1 MTSVLSD
8 TLIVAA
14 EGGHPVVN
22 ELPFAPIWFGVI
34 ALAAFMALLALL
46 WAFRNT
52 LALDPH
58 TTTHT
63 TGHTAT
69 AHPSTTAPHADR
81 RGSATH

>member
-1 MTSVLSD
+1 MTSVLSQSFA
-8 TLIVAA
+8 AA

-34 ALAAFMALLALL
+34 AMVIFLALLALL

-58 TTTHT
+58 GAAGHHDPDTRGTTH
-63 TGHTAT
+63 H
-69 AHPSTTAPHADR
+69 
-81 RGSATH
+81 

>member
-8 TLIVAA
+8 SMLIVAA

-34 ALAAFMALLALL
+34 ALVIAAALLAFL
-46 WAFRNT
+46 WSFRNT

-58 TTTHT
+58 APEHGTGTGTTTPE
-63 TGHTAT
+63 G
-69 AHPSTTAPHADR
+69 R
-81 RGSATH
+81 RGSTTP

>member
-1 MTSVLSD
+1 MTSAFSEVVL
-8 TLIVAA
+8 AA

-34 ALAAFMALLALL
+34 ALTALMGLLAVL

-58 TTTHT
+58 GIAEGEGHHPQAGRDSTH
-63 TGHTAT
+63 
-69 AHPSTTAPHADR
+69 
-81 RGSATH
+81 

>member
-8 TLIVAA
+8 SLIVAA

-34 ALAAFMALLALL
+34 ALVAFMALLGFL

-58 TTTHT
+58 PAQGHGTT
-63 TGHTAT
+63 A
-69 AHPSTTAPHADR
+69 APHADGH
-81 RGSATH
+81 GSTTH